1 MLTPPPFS
9 LCNFPH
15 RALLVYPPSLDF
27 MLAFLGCLKAGVV
40 AVPCFPPNPAR
51 KDTLLMFSRIAES
64 SGAKFVLTSS
74 EYNHLK
80 KLAGVKDVFTKF
92 TTARHT
98 AAAWPEQLEWVVTDT
113 ATASGKN
120 KSKNNKTLP
129 TPVKK
134 DLAFLQV
141 RIYVATIFFRAYLFF
156 PPVYLTPR
164 PINKISI
171 QAAQRRSQKES

>member
-1 MLTPPPFS
+1 MLAPPLTSFF
-9 LCNFPH
+9 LPH

-51 KDTLLMFSRIAES
+51 KDTLLMFSRITDS

-92 TTARHT
+92 TRARHT
-98 AAAWPEQLEWVVTDT
+98 AAAWPEQLEWIITDSM
-113 ATASGKN
+113 ASGKSN
-120 KSKNNKTLP
+120 SKNKTLP
-129 TPVKK
+129 TPAKT

-141 RIYVATIFFRAYLFF
+141 SILCCCNSYLLFYF
-156 PPVYLTPR
+156 WPSFYLTPQHIY
-164 PINKISI
+164 INKIST
-171 QAAQRRSQKES
+171 QADQRRSPKES